1 MESKTSR
8 QAMDENSPKPS
19 QTGNAQAESLHL
31 ALIWLDREGGG
42 HRAARALRE
51 LLQVTLTAVSRGD
64 PAPEMDM
71 LTLREILQRVDG
83 DDATSA
89 KPLSGSEL
97 KTWWQARI
105 ESLRQECAGRDCAW
119 VPRLVVKTGGG
130 RKRPS
135 RLMFDF
141 EPSAIE
147 ELEEVEE
154 QASDS
159 GDPVLRYRMDP
170 AKPALWLRLLVG
182 SRPFPMHSWRG
193 YLLLALAGLTMLFIG
208 LIWLSYYALW
218 AQGQPITTAI
228 LAKAG
233 LAIFVSGGLWWI
245 TKPIRDL
252 PTHRVTLAGPVYLA
266 VSELYGQLRT
276 MRTGS
281 DRGAPREFSV
291 VRHWGIC
298 PICSAEV
305 DLDDGGKAFP
315 DRLIGRCHDAP
326 LEHVFSFDPVRLTG
340 TSLRPEKCPTA

>member
-1 MESKTSR
+1 
-8 QAMDENSPKPS
+8 MDENSPKPS
-19 QTGNAQAESLHL
+19 QTGNAQAESLRL

-89 KPLSGSEL
+89 KPLSGAEL

-105 ESLRQECAGRDCAW
+105 EQLRQACVGQNCPW
-119 VPRLVVKTGGG
+119 VPSLVVKTGGG

-135 RLMFDF
+135 RLMFEFAPALLEDQ
-141 EPSAIE
+141 E
-147 ELEEVEE
+147 EQEE
-154 QASDS
+154 QASDF
-159 GDPVLRYRMDP
+159 GDHVLRYRMDP

-252 PTHRVTLAGPVYLA
+252 PTHRVTLAGPIYLA
-266 VSELYGQLRT
+266 ISELYGQLRT
-276 MRTGS
+276 MRSSS
-281 DRGAPREFSV
+281 DKGKSREFSV

-298 PICSAEV
+298 PICSSEV
-305 DLDDGGKAFP
+305 DLDDGGRAFP
-315 DRLIGRCHDAP
+315 DRLVGRCHDAP
-326 LEHVFSFDPVRLTG
+326 LEHVFSFDPVRLVG
-340 TSLRPEKCPTA
+340 APLREVSNDES

>member
-19 QTGNAQAESLHL
+19 QTVNAQAESLHL

-64 PAPEMDM
+64 PPPEKDT
-71 LTLREILQRVDG
+71 LTLREILQQVDG
-83 DDATSA
+83 DDATSG
-89 KPLSGSEL
+89 KPLSGAEL
-97 KTWWQARI
+97 KTWWQARV
-105 ESLRQECAGRDCAW
+105 EQLRQACVGQNCPW
-119 VPRLVVKTGGG
+119 LPSLVVKTGGG

-135 RLMFDF
+135 RLMFEF
-141 EPSAIE
+141 EPAA
-147 ELEEVEE
+147 LGDQEE

-159 GDPVLRYRMDP
+159 GDSVLRYRMDP
-170 AKPALWLRLLVG
+170 AKPALWLRLAVG

-218 AQGQPITTAI
+218 AQGQAITTAI

-233 LAIFVSGGLWWI
+233 LAIFVSVGLWWI

-281 DRGAPREFSV
+281 DRRASREFSV

-315 DRLIGRCHDAP
+315 DRLVGRCHDAP

-340 TSLRPEKCPTA
+340 RGLRTDVTPAQTP